1 MEFKDILAI
10 SGYPGLY
17 RFVAQAKNGIIVE
30 SFDTGKRMHAGA
42 HLKVSSMD
50 DIAVFTHEGEARLIE
65 IFRKISELENGGEAP
80 DPKSNKDILFA
91 YFEKVL
97 PEFDRS
103 RVYQSDIKKILQWY
117 NILLKHNLLNLEESE
132 EEEQKKEPEE
142 KDKTKPKPSKPAG
155 SATKKSTQKKTSS
168 QGQKIASAGGGPKR
182 MSASTKNK

>member
-50 DIAVFTHEGEARLIE
+50 DIAVFMHEGEARLIE

-80 DPKSNKDILFA
+80 DPKSEKDALFA

-117 NILLKHNLLNLEESE
+117 NILLKHNLLNLEEPE
-132 EEEQKKEPEE
+132 KEEQKKEAAE
-142 KDKTKPKPSKPAG
+142 KDKAQPRTSQPAG
-155 SATKKSTQKKTSS
+155 SAAKKSTPKKTSS
-168 QGQKIASAGGGPKR
+168 QGQKIASAGGGQKR
-182 MSASTKNK
+182 MSVSTKNK

>member
-80 DPKSNKDILFA
+80 DPKSDKDTLFA

-103 RVYQSDIKKILQWY
+103 RVYQSDIRKIMQWY
-117 NILLKHNLLNLEESE
+117 NILLKHNLLNLEEQ
-132 EEEQKKEPEE
+132 EEEQKKEATE
-142 KDKTKPKPSKPAG
+142 KDKAQPRPSKPAG
-155 SATKKSTQKKTSS
+155 SAAKKSTPKKTTS
-168 QGQKIASAGGGPKR
+168 QGQKIASAGGGQKR
-182 MSASTKNK
+182 MPVSTKNK